1 MSVQKPAVSA
11 RSVAYFSL
19 LRCEQNGRYANLELD
34 SALRTYPLEGAE
46 RALYTILTYGVTERT
61 LTLDA
66 LLSQVC
72 DRALATMDP
81 RVRCVLRLGAYQLWY
96 LDRIPSH
103 AAVDECVKLCKK
115 HGFAKAAP
123 FVNAVLRA
131 FLRKKDAF
139 LMPNRDTDPVG
150 YLQFTYSFPAW
161 ICALF
166 CRQYGFSRTE
176 EILRAQN
183 EHPYLTLHVNTL
195 KTSRAALLARLAAEG
210 ISAEACTE
218 VPEAIRLCAPVAIP
232 DLSPLAEGLCFVQ
245 DLSSQLAAQAVDAH
259 AGDTVIDTCA
269 CPGGKS
275 FAIALQMQNQGT
287 LYSMDLH
294 ANKLSLIRSGAER
307 LGITCIQTQTQDG
320 CVCHPAFH
328 KIADRVLCDV
338 PCSGLGVMAKKPDLR
353 YKTETEI
360 ARLPK
365 IQAAILQNAAGYL
378 KDGGKL
384 VYSTCTL
391 HQAENEDVVHAFLQ
405 QNPDFSLC
413 EMQTIFPTMRGN
425 DGFFFAVLTRAAH
438 TTSVSS

>member
-1 MSVQKPAVSA
+1 MSAQNTAISA

-34 SALRTYPLEGAE
+34 SALHTYPLEGAE
-46 RALYTILTYGVTERT
+46 RALYTILVYGVTERA

-72 DRALATMDP
+72 DRALATLDP
-81 RVRCVLRLGAYQLWY
+81 RVRCILRLGAYQLWY
-96 LDRIPSH
+96 LNRIPPH
-103 AAVDECVKLCKK
+103 AAVDESVKLCKK

-123 FVNAVLRA
+123 FVNAVLRT

-139 LMPNRDTDPVG
+139 LVPDRATDPIG

-176 EILRAQN
+176 EILQAQN
-183 EHPYLTLHVNTL
+183 VHPYLTLHVNTL
-195 KTSRAALLARLAAEG
+195 KNSRNALLARLQAEG
-210 ISAEACTE
+210 IPAEPCMETS
-218 VPEAIRLCAPVAIP
+218 EAIRLCAPIATS

-245 DLSSQLAAQAVDAH
+245 DISSQLAAQAVDAH
-259 AGDTVIDTCA
+259 IGDTVIDTCA

-275 FAIALQMQNQGT
+275 FAIALQMQNRGT
-287 LYSMDLH
+287 VYSMDLH
-294 ANKLSLIRSGAER
+294 ANKLSLIQSGAAR
-307 LGITCIQTQTQDG
+307 LGITCIHVQAQDG
-320 CVCHPAFH
+320 CVANPSFY
-328 KIADRVLCDV
+328 KTADRVLCDV

-353 YKTETEI
+353 YKTEAEI

-365 IQAAILQNAAGYL
+365 IQAAILQNAAEYL
-378 KDGGKL
+378 KEGGKL

-391 HQAENEDVVHAFLQ
+391 HQAENEDVVHAFLR
-405 QNPDFSLC
+405 QNPDFTLH

-425 DGFFFAVLTRAAH
+425 DGFFFAVLTRAAN
-438 TTSVSS
+438 TAPVSS